1 MQTITLQPITETL
14 INKPI
19 STAEAYYQS
28 EFDRLTKQIYFDG
41 EYWQLF
47 VKNGIIVNVINM
59 KQS

>member
-1 MQTITLQPITETL
+1 MQAIQLQPITETL
-14 INKPI
+14 INKPH
-19 STAEAYYQS
+19 STAETYYKS

-47 VKNGIIVNVINM
+47 VKNGIIVNIVNM